1 MVREKLIFL
10 DHTKLI
16 DERVKDIV
24 SRLTLEEKISQI
36 LHNSPAIE
44 RLNIPKYNWWNEC
57 LHGVA
62 RAGIATV
69 FPQAIGLAATWNP
82 DLIHKVGSAISDEA
96 RAKYNDAINKD
107 FREWYYGLTF
117 WAPNIN
123 IFRDPRWGR
132 GQETYGEDPFLTS
145 KIAIAFIKGLQG
157 DHSKYLKVAACAK
170 HYAVHSGPEKDR
182 HSIDVNI
189 NRKDL
194 FETYLF
200 SFKSC
205 VQEAKVESVMCAY
218 NRINGEAACASET
231 LLKKILREEWNFK
244 GHIVSDC
251 GAINDIW
258 ETHKIAR
265 NFSEAAAKAINAGC
279 DLFCVTAH
287 TNIKLKKIQNSIIN
301 AVNQNLLSEEQIDQA
316 LRRLFSTRMK
326 LGMFDPPELVPYTNI
341 KMDVVDC
348 QKHRNLA
355 LQIARESI
363 VLLKNDKNLLPLKKE
378 IKSIAIIGPNVNDI
392 RSLRGNYYGDTSKYI
407 TLLEG
412 LKNKILA
419 ETELFYSQG
428 CELTKNNY
436 NGFSEALNVAE
447 KSELIIMG
455 LGLSN
460 LIEGEQV
467 EVADPTSQGDRLYV
481 DLPIVQEE
489 LLKRINSLGK
499 PLVLVLFSGSA
510 LSINFASENV
520 PAILHAWYPGEEG
533 GNAIADVIFGDYN
546 PAGRLPITFYKSLE
560 QLPDFNNYDM
570 EGRSYRFLREMPLYS
585 FGYGQSYT
593 RFKYSNLEIS
603 PKKFRTN
610 ENISISVKVKVKNI
624 GEYDGDEVVQLY
636 INNISSS
643 RKLPIRSLQGFKR
656 IHIKKEEEKKV
667 EFSLTLIQ
675 FSRVD
680 DNGKNILE
688 AGMFSICV
696 GGCQEGFNVFKENLI
711 KDSIEIYG
719 DSKEVK

>member
-1 MVREKLIFL
+1 MVREYLIFL
-10 DHTKLI
+10 DHTKSI
-16 DERVKDIV
+16 DERVNDIV

-57 LHGVA
+57 LHGIA

-82 DLIHKVGSAISDEA
+82 DLIHKVGNAISDEA
-96 RAKYNDAINKD
+96 RAKYNEAVSRD

-145 KIAIAFIKGLQG
+145 KIAINFIKGLQG
-157 DHSKYLKVAACAK
+157 DHPKYLKVAACAK

-205 VQEAKVESVMCAY
+205 VQEAKVESIMCAY
-218 NRINGEAACASET
+218 NRINGEAACASDT
-231 LLKKILREEWNFK
+231 LLKKILREEWKFK
-244 GHIVSDC
+244 GHVVSDC

-258 ETHKIAR
+258 ENHKIAS
-265 NFSEAAAKAINAGC
+265 NFSEATAKAINAGC
-279 DLFCVTAH
+279 DLFCVIAFTS
-287 TNIKLKKIQNSIIN
+287 IKLKKIQNSIIN
-301 AVNQNLLSEEQIDQA
+301 AVNQNLLSEKQIDQA
-316 LRRLFSTRMK
+316 LKRLFSTRMK

-355 LQIARESI
+355 LQAARESI
-363 VLLKNDKNLLPLKKE
+363 VLLKNDENLLPLKKK
-378 IKSIAIIGPNVNDI
+378 IKSIAIIGPNVDDI
-392 RSLRGNYYGDTSKYI
+392 RTLRGNYYGDASKYV

-412 LKNKILA
+412 IKNKIAL
-419 ETELFYSQG
+419 ETKLFYAQG
-428 CELTKNNY
+428 CDLIKNDS
-436 NGFSEALNVAE
+436 NGFVEAINVAE

-467 EVADPTSQGDRLYV
+467 EVADPTSQGDRLYI
-481 DLPIVQEE
+481 DLPIIQEE

-510 LSINFASENV
+510 LSINFASEKV
-520 PAILHAWYPGEEG
+520 STILQAWYPGEEG

-546 PAGRLPITFYKSLE
+546 PAGRLPITIYKSIE
-560 QLPDFNNYDM
+560 QLPDFSNYDM
-570 EGRSYRFLREMPLYS
+570 EGRTYRFFRDMPLYS
-585 FGYGQSYT
+585 FGYGLSYT
-593 RFKYSNLEIS
+593 LFKYSDLQIS
-603 PKKFRTN
+603 PKKFRTI
-610 ENISISVKVKVKNI
+610 ENVAINVKFKVENV

-643 RKLPIRSLQGFKR
+643 RKIPIRSLQGFKR
-656 IHIKKEEEKKV
+656 IYVKKGEEKRV
-667 EFSLTLIQ
+667 GFILTPIQ

-680 DNGKNILE
+680 DSGKNILE
-688 AGMFSICV
+688 PGKFFICV
-696 GGCQEGFNVFKENLI
+696 GGCQEGFSTFKDNLI
-711 KDSIEIYG
+711 KDSIVIY
-719 DSKEVK
+719 

>member
-1 MVREKLIFL
+1 MIREHLIFL
-10 DHTKLI
+10 DHTKSI
-16 DERVKDIV
+16 DERVNDIV

-82 DLIHKVGSAISDEA
+82 DLIHKVGNAISDEA
-96 RAKYNDAINKD
+96 RAKYNDAIKRD

-145 KIAIAFIKGLQG
+145 KIAVSFIKGLQG
-157 DHSKYLKVAACAK
+157 DHPKYLKVAACAK

-182 HSIDVNI
+182 HNMNVNI
-189 NRKDL
+189 NKKDL

-205 VQEAKVESVMCAY
+205 VQEAKVESIMCAY
-218 NRINGEAACASET
+218 NRINGEAACSSET
-231 LLKKILREEWNFK
+231 LLKKILRENWNFK
-244 GHIVSDC
+244 GHVVSDC

-258 ETHKIAR
+258 ENHKIA
-265 NFSEAAAKAINAGC
+265 NSFSEAAAKAINAGC
-279 DLFCVTAH
+279 DLFCVIAFTS
-287 TNIKLKKIQNSIIN
+287 IKLKKIQNSIIN
-301 AVNQNLLSEEQIDQA
+301 AVNQKLLSEVQIDQA
-316 LRRLFSTRMK
+316 LKRLFSTRMK

-348 QKHRNLA
+348 QSHRNIA
-355 LQIARESI
+355 LQAARESI
-363 VLLKNDKNLLPLKKE
+363 VLLKNDRNLLPLKKE
-378 IKSIAIIGPNVNDI
+378 INSIAVIGPNIDDI
-392 RSLRGNYYGDTSKYI
+392 RPLRGNYYGDASKYV

-412 LKNKILA
+412 IRNKISA
-419 ETELFYSQG
+419 GTELFYSQG
-428 CELTKNNY
+428 CELTKSNS
-436 NGFSEALNVAE
+436 NGLAEAVNVAE
-447 KSELIIMG
+447 KSELIVMG

-467 EVADPTSQGDRLYV
+467 EVADPTNQGDRLNI

-510 LSINFASENV
+510 LSINFASEKI
-520 PAILHAWYPGEEG
+520 PAILQAWYPGEEG

-546 PAGRLPITFYKSLE
+546 PAGRLPITIYKSLE
-560 QLPDFNNYDM
+560 QLPDFSNYEM
-570 EGRSYRFLREMPLYS
+570 EGRTYRFFRDMPLYS
-585 FGYGQSYT
+585 FGYGLSYT
-593 RFKYSNLEIS
+593 RFKYSDLQIS

-610 ENISISVKVKVKNI
+610 ENVSINVKVKVENV
-624 GEYDGDEVVQLY
+624 GEYNGDEVVQLY
-636 INNISSS
+636 INKISSS
-643 RKLPIRSLQGFKR
+643 RKIPIRSLHGFKR
-656 IHIKKEEEKKV
+656 IHLKKGEAKKV
-667 EFSLTLIQ
+667 EFSLTSIQ
-675 FSRVD
+675 FSKVD
-680 DNGKNILE
+680 DSGKTILE
-688 AGMFSICV
+688 PGRFLICV
-696 GGCQEGFNVFKENLI
+696 GGCQEGFSVFKDDII
-711 KDSIEIYG
+711 KDTIEIY
-719 DSKEVK
+719 